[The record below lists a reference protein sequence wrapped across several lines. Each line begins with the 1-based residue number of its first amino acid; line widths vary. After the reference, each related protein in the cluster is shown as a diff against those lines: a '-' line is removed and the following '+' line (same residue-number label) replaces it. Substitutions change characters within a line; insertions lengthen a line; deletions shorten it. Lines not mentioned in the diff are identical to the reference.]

1 MRQAL
6 LLSLLAALWACPV
19 GPSAR
24 SFPPAHSARGVIA
37 TIKFERAK
45 GELVGEL
52 LEVRDSTLLLLRN
65 LARVVVVPISAI
77 HSATFTDVGSVID
90 RGQIYDSDRARLR
103 LMSRFPDGIRPEA
116 EAKLLSAHGQTMPDV
131 VTSP

>member
-6 LLSLLAALWACPV
+6 LLSLLPALWACPV

-37 TIKFERAK
+37 TIKFQQAS
-45 GELVGEL
+45 GELIGEL

-65 LARVVVVPISAI
+65 SARVVVVPIAAI
-77 HSATFTDVGSVID
+77 RSATFSDLGRVID
-90 RGQIYDSDRARLR
+90 HGQIYDSDWARLR
-103 LMSRFPDGIRPEA
+103 LMSRFPDGMRPEA
-116 EAKLLSAHGQTMPDV
+116 EAHMLAAHGQTMPDV